1 MEDVYDEELFGVTK
15 SVKRKKDESVAEEE
29 RQIDIIHPQSEV
41 FQDLRRHYGKII
53 NTQSTIIR
61 LLSKKLEILK
71 IVVGVL
77 LFLTILIKLSSC
89 YCGENPE
96 DTVSIQQS
104 CMNQKSL
111 YNCDKDKNSNPHWK
125 ICE

>member
-1 MEDVYDEELFGVTK
+1 MEDVYDEELFGVAK

-29 RQIDIIHPQSEV
+29 RQIDVVHPQNEV

-77 LFLTILIKLSSC
+77 LFLTILIKLASC

-96 DTVSIQQS
+96 DTVSIQQN

-111 YNCDKDKNSNPHWK
+111 YNCDKDKSSNPHWK